1 MNGATSL
8 LHFSSLAYASW
19 GTVTMAIRLMSMP
32 IKETVMY
39 FRMGERYYSIVL
51 RPDSGSVA
59 KVLIE
64 HNVAGKPK
72 VLETV
77 FRMELNTWY
86 ILMVQNQVT
95 SLRLA
100 VQSVSEMSRQ
110 RGVVSAT
117 TVEMGAP
124 TTSAISEIIGP
135 CSITVGTQGCVGW
148 PSVYG
153 STSCFYDVAWV
164 HFFDYV
170 VTANDLYREA
180 RADWMYTMSG

>member
-1 MNGATSL
+1 
-8 LHFSSLAYASW
+8 
-19 GTVTMAIRLMSMP
+19 
-32 IKETVMY
+32 MY

-86 ILMVQNQVT
+86 ILMIQNQVT

>member
-1 MNGATSL
+1 MG
-8 LHFSSLAYASW
+8 
-19 GTVTMAIRLMSMP
+19 IRLVSMP
-32 IKETVMY
+32 VKETVLY
-39 FRMGERYYSIVL
+39 FRMGERYYSIVV

-72 VLETV
+72 ILETV
-77 FRMELNTWY
+77 FRMELQTWY
-86 ILMVQNQVT
+86 VVMVQNQVS

-100 VQSVSEMSRQ
+100 VQSVAEMSRQ
-110 RGVVSAT
+110 RGVVAAT

-124 TTSAISEIIGP
+124 TTSAMSEVIGP
-135 CSITVGTQGCVGW
+135 CSVSVGTHGCGGW

-170 VTANDLYREA
+170 VSANDLYREA
-180 RADWMYTMSG
+180 RADWVYTVNEV